1 MLEPTSILTAK
12 QLQFLKIWSISPFS
26 NDFYLSGGTA
36 LCGFYIPY
44 RKSEDLDFFSKNE
57 IHIQD
62 LSIWLNS
69 ARREI
74 GFDNLDIQTSF
85 NRNLVFLKYRDETL
99 KTEFTYYP
107 FPNKKHERYLNVA
120 IDSVEDIALNKLFTI
135 YQKSRLRDFMDLFMI
150 IQKYDYEFAK
160 LRLDAK
166 MKFDWDIDPIQLG
179 SQLIKV
185 TERKDV
191 PILVESFDYKK
202 MEKFF
207 QDISLSLKTEV
218 LK

>member
-1 MLEPTSILTAK
+1 M
-12 QLQFLKIWSISPFS
+12 
-26 NDFYLSGGTA
+26 
-36 LCGFYIPY
+36 
-44 RKSEDLDFFSKNE
+44 
-57 IHIQD
+57 
-62 LSIWLNS
+62 
-69 ARREI
+69 
-74 GFDNLDIQTSF
+74 
-85 NRNLVFLKYRDETL
+85 
-99 KTEFTYYP
+99 
-107 FPNKKHERYLNVA
+107 
-120 IDSVEDIALNKLFTI
+120 EDIALNKLFTI